1 MRIVLLFFLPVII
14 SVCLSDPVLDR
25 TLTAPDGNITGLGYG
40 EGYLW
45 ALDKTSETIYKLDP
59 ITGSV
64 ENSWVCTQTSSRI
77 PTGLTYLNGYVY
89 VCAGTATGTDT
100 YGYRYTSAGAYVSSF
115 DMDC

>member
-1 MRIVLLFFLPVII
+1 MKIVLLLVLPLMVA
-14 SVCLSDPVLDR
+14 VCLSDPVLDR

-59 ITGSV
+59 LTGSV
-64 ENSWVCTQTSSRI
+64 ENSWVCTQTGTKI
-77 PTGLTYLNGYVY
+77 PTGLAYLNNYVY
-89 VCAGTATGTDT
+89 ICAGTAAGTAA

-115 DMDC
+115 SMDC

>member
-1 MRIVLLFFLPVII
+1 MKIVFLFILPLMVA
-14 SVCLSDPVLDR
+14 VCVSDPVLDR

-59 ITGSV
+59 LTGAV
-64 ENSWVCTQTSSRI
+64 ENSWVCTQTGTKI
-77 PTGLTYLNGYVY
+77 PSGLTYLNGYLY
-89 VCAGTATGTDT
+89 ICAGTAAGNYT
-100 YGYRYTSAGAYVSSF
+100 YGYRYTSAGAYANSF